1 MRVFQAEVMV
11 WAARMAN
18 LAGLQ
23 TKVVIEVVV
32 HDESLES
39 VDERHGMGVIYDRSL
54 ELADRSHIWGRG
66 A

>member
-1 MRVFQAEVMV
+1 
-11 WAARMAN
+11 MAN

-23 TKVVIEVVV
+23 TEVVIEVVV
-32 HDESLES
+32 HDESLDS
-39 VDERHGMGVIYDRSL
+39 ADERHGMAVIYDRSL